1 MQTSKSAV
9 FRLLQTVDEAAV
21 CSPVIRRC
29 RRSERHARHPD
40 DPGGMCVPVLAL
52 GQSQRLRDRGYLEAD
67 HRRKAEDG
75 RLACVV
81 RSGIKVGATRSGAKS
96 HQLALSGLELERN
109 PGYRHRVGTSS
120 LEEK

>member
-1 MQTSKSAV
+1 
-9 FRLLQTVDEAAV
+9 
-21 CSPVIRRC
+21 
-29 RRSERHARHPD
+29 
-40 DPGGMCVPVLAL
+40 MCVPVLAL
-52 GQSQRLRDRGYLEAD
+52 GQSQRLRDRGYLETD
-67 HRRKAEDG
+67 HQRKAEDG

-81 RSGIKVGATRSGAKS
+81 RSGIEVGATRSGAKS